1 MNTKGT
7 LFLIPV
13 PLGDIAPSTVLPSEV
28 VAIAVGLECFVV
40 EKAKTARA
48 FLKAAGVQKP
58 LAEIEIHEIDS
69 ETTAAEIQAML
80 APLLAG
86 RDVGVLSEAGCP
98 GIADPGAALVRAAH
112 VKGLRV
118 RPLVGPSSLLLALMA
133 AGLNGQNFAFCG
145 YLPIPAAERGT
156 RIRELEEQS
165 RRLKQAQIFIETPF
179 RNEALFLALLETCH
193 PATLLTVAREL
204 TLADEWIATR
214 PVAEWRKA
222 AVPDLARRPAVFLL
236 LA

>member
-1 MNTKGT
+1 LNKKGS

-13 PLGDIAPSTVLPSEV
+13 PLGDIAPAEVLPGSV
-28 VAIAVGLECFVV
+28 IAMAAGLDCFVV

-48 FLKAAGVQKP
+48 FLKAAGIGKP
-58 LAEIEIHEIDS
+58 LAEIEIHEISS
-69 ETTAAEIQAML
+69 ETTPAEIQAML

-86 RDVGVLSEAGCP
+86 RDVGVVSEAGCP
-98 GIADPGAALVRAAH
+98 GVADPGAALVRAAH
-112 VKGLRV
+112 GQGLRV
-118 RPLVGPSSLLLALMA
+118 RPLIGPSSILLALMA

-145 YLPIPAAERGT
+145 YLPIPAAERAK
-156 RIRELEEQS
+156 RLRELEELS
-165 RRLKQAQIFIETPF
+165 RRLKQTQIFIETPF
-179 RNEALFLALLETCH
+179 RNEAMLSALLETCH

-214 PVAEWRKA
+214 TVAEWRKA
-222 AVPDLARRPAVFLL
+222 PAPDLARRPTVFLL